1 MDFADQYSLICI
13 EHLQFSTTFSD
24 RYKPIFKGEGNYEF
38 TFDFVDLKDVIDI
51 HKNGLRIFTYCTN
64 PIGLL
69 SSVINTALL
78 WLGGSGSSKYLPM
91 FGSKPTNYQVL
102 GNVELL

>member
-1 MDFADQYSLICI
+1 MDFGDHSSLICV

-24 RYKPIFKGEGNYEF
+24 RYEPIIRGEGQYEF
-38 TFDFVDLKDVIDI
+38 TFDFLDLKDVIDI

-91 FGSKPTNYQVL
+91 LGSKPTNYQVL
-102 GNVELL
+102 GNVDLL